1 MLRII
6 FFLIQV
12 AAFIALAIWL
22 SDNPGRVKI
31 NWLDYQIDTHFSI
44 FLIFITFTVFILWL
58 VCTLFNKIMK
68 APKTFFS
75 HRKSR
80 RKSDGYKALTLGMAA
95 VAAGDKDEAVRLSK
109 KANILLKD
117 PLLTRLLS
125 AQTATLN
132 GDETAAL
139 NYFNALSEDHETEF
153 VGLVGLM
160 RQAMGNQDQTL
171 LLELTKKAY
180 RKRPESA
187 FVCETLFSLQTKMA
201 DWENAQKTLMES
213 VWRKVKAENVAVS
226 PRVTIYTA
234 RAIEFKNNNMIL
246 EAIKYADK
254 ALTDNKNFIPAAI
267 LRAELTQDPEKE
279 RKVIRSLE
287 AVISVSPHRE
297 LTMNYLKLCSKESP
311 LQHFQRL
318 QQLLIKSEKSVQARL
333 ILAEIALEAELWG
346 EARKR
351 LGDISVDDITS
362 HGCRLM
368 ARLEQRE
375 RNDEIEARRWLEKSI
390 NAVVDYSW
398 TCNSCGA
405 TGEEWSPL
413 CGNCNCFDLITW
425 KIPPRV
431 STLSNR
437 VAHNVSDE
445 QAQVLEQ

>member
-1 MLRII
+1 
-6 FFLIQV
+6 
-12 AAFIALAIWL
+12 
-22 SDNPGRVKI
+22 
-31 NWLDYQIDTHFSI
+31 
-44 FLIFITFTVFILWL
+44 
-58 VCTLFNKIMK
+58 
-68 APKTFFS
+68 
-75 HRKSR
+75 
-80 RKSDGYKALTLGMAA
+80 
-95 VAAGDKDEAVRLSK
+95 
-109 KANILLKD
+109 
-117 PLLTRLLS
+117 
-125 AQTATLN
+125 
-132 GDETAAL
+132 L

-213 VWRKVKAENVAVS
+213 VRRKVKAEKVAAS

-234 RAIEFKNNNMIL
+234 RAIEFKNNDMIL

-267 LRAELTQDPEKE
+267 LRAKLTQDPEKE

-346 EARKR
+346 EARKH

-405 TGEEWSPL
+405 IGEEWSPL